1 MRKTPENRKLP
12 SFATGSAI
20 KTLGS
25 VAACFIVVFLFAL
38 SARSSAG
45 DELIL
50 IALNGACLLSASGI
64 AVFEPEQKTRFRLS
78 LLLFSAAA
86 ILLALYLP
94 AARYGLLEKMK
105 NLSVVRSIILSS
117 GKLGLLCYFALT
129 YLSVVVLPVPAAVL
143 IVAGTYVYGPWIS
156 FAVSASATFVGSIT
170 CFFLGRKLGKKLLYW
185 LFDREKVDKYAAI
198 LGKKGKIPFVL
209 MMFLPFFPDDL
220 ICMSAGVTDMKFGFF
235 ALSTAIART
244 AYIFTISFLGS
255 GDIIPFK
262 GWGIAVWAG
271 IFALCVI
278 LSAAVGKF
286 ASGKNRKKQENQ
298 PKGNSV

>member
-1 MRKTPENRKLP
+1 M
-12 SFATGSAI
+12 
-20 KTLGS
+20 
-25 VAACFIVVFLFAL
+25 
-38 SARSSAG
+38 
-45 DELIL
+45 
-50 IALNGACLLSASGI
+50 SASGI

-78 LLLFSAAA
+78 LFVFAVTAV
-86 ILLALYLP
+86 LLALYLP
-94 AARYGLLEKMK
+94 AVKYGLLEKMK
-105 NLSVVRSIILSS
+105 NLSIIRSIILSS

-156 FAVSASATFVGSIT
+156 FAISASATFVGSIT
-170 CFFLGRKLGKKLLYW
+170 CFFLGRKVGKKLLYW
-185 LFDREKVDKYAAI
+185 LFNREKVDKYAAI

-235 ALSTAIART
+235 AFSTAIART

-255 GDIIPFK
+255 GDVIPFQ

-271 IFALCVI
+271 IFALCII
-278 LSAAVGKF
+278 LSAMVGKF
-286 ASGKNRKKQENQ
+286 ASGK
-298 PKGNSV
+298 S

>member
-1 MRKTPENRKLP
+1 M
-12 SFATGSAI
+12 
-20 KTLGS
+20 
-25 VAACFIVVFLFAL
+25 
-38 SARSSAG
+38 
-45 DELIL
+45 
-50 IALNGACLLSASGI
+50 SASGI

-78 LLLFSAAA
+78 LFVFAATA
-86 ILLALYLP
+86 VLLALYLP
-94 AARYGLLEKMK
+94 AVKCGLLEKMK
-105 NLSVVRSIILSS
+105 NLSIIRSIILSS

-156 FAVSASATFVGSIT
+156 FAISASATFVGSIT
-170 CFFLGRKLGKKLLYW
+170 CFFLGRKVGKKLLYW
-185 LFDREKVDKYAAI
+185 LFNREKVDKYAAV

-235 ALSTAIART
+235 AFSTAIART

-255 GDIIPFK
+255 GDVIPFQ

-271 IFALCVI
+271 IFALCII
-278 LSAAVGKF
+278 LSAMVGKF
-286 ASGKNRKKQENQ
+286 AAGKSRKNEKNN
-298 PKGNSV
+298 KKAI